1 MSVETESMSKNSVQ
15 GYLEECFTE
24 AVFEA
29 AQLKT
34 DLWENRGNPEM
45 ALTDFYNAFLQLHS
59 MTFYRLEQKG
69 YKPDSELQKQTR
81 EWFKHTL
88 PNKNLKERADMVRKV
103 SEEGLTLFYQWSEA
117 VQKVSIIKVGL

>member
-1 MSVETESMSKNSVQ
+1 MPGESESMSKNSVQ

-24 AVFEA
+24 AVFAA

-34 DLWENRGNPEM
+34 DLWTNRGNPEL
-45 ALTDFYNAFLQLHS
+45 ALNSFYNAFLQLHS

-69 YKPDSELQKQTR
+69 YKADAELQIKSR
-81 EWFKHTL
+81 EWFGYTL

-117 VQKVSIIKVGL
+117 VQKVSIIKVG